1 MLPAVEWNDRDLKQA
16 ARGVAARV
24 RKHGVAFPGVTAT
37 MGGPPRKKARAQ
49 QKKRPAAAPPGIGPQ
64 PKKRRGVYYKSLA
77 AAAPTQEGSRGPVT
91 EEELEP

>member
-16 ARGVAARV
+16 ARGVAARG

-49 QKKRPAAAPPGIGPQ
+49 QKKKRPAAAPPGIGPQ
-64 PKKRRGVYYKSLA
+64 PKKKKGPRPYYRSLA

-91 EEELEP
+91 EE